1 VIRKTSTLNAFLN
14 LVTAITVACL
24 PHRLHRHEEQIPL
37 RLTLA
42 ADEAAD
48 KLAEAA

>member
-1 VIRKTSTLNAFLN
+1 MTRTTSTLNAFLN
-14 LVTAITVACL
+14 LVTAFMVACL
-24 PHRLHRHEEQIPL
+24 PHRLHRHEERIPF